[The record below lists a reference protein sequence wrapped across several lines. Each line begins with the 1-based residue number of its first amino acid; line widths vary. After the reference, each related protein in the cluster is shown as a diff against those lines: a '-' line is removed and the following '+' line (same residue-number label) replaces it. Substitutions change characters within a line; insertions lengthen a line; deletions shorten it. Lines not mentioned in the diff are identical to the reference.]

1 VTLLGFGTYKVKT
14 VRRIYREIS
23 QSVTVLIFV
32 RYFGTGKLNLK
43 TLITK
48 ALQER
53 QMGELILSPS

>member
-1 VTLLGFGTYKVKT
+1 MTLLGFGAYKVKIL
-14 VRRIYREIS
+14 RRIYREIS

-48 ALQER
+48 ALQKREMRER
-53 QMGELILSPS
+53 ILSPS